1 MSMIDK
7 QFLSEDIPLAESK
20 IDSVKELLYL
30 AHQALKDGDYE
41 EVASMAGSIRNIS
54 EDLTRMGNKG
64 LLIKTAEAIQKKH
77 GVRLTVVK
85 RTERTETIEY

>member
-20 IDSVKELLYL
+20 IDSAKELLYL

-41 EVASMAGSIRNIS
+41 ELASLAGSVGIIS
-54 EDLTRMGNKG
+54 EDLTRMNNKG
-64 LLIKTAEAIQKKH
+64 RLIKTAKELQKKH
-77 GVRLTVVK
+77 GEKLAVVK
-85 RTERTETIEY
+85 RTERTEIIEY

>member
-1 MSMIDK
+1 MIDK

>member
-1 MSMIDK
+1 MIEK
-7 QFLSEDIPLAESK
+7 QFISEDVSRAKAK
-20 IDSVKELLYL
+20 IDCINQLLHL
-30 AHQALKDGDYE
+30 AHQELRDGNYE

-54 EDLTRMGNKG
+54 EDLVRMNNKG
-64 LLIKTAEAIQKKH
+64 RLIKTAAEIQKKH